1 MAPSTRVAIKTVFLI
16 AFLLAAATSASA
28 GSVGWSRAVP
38 EYDFIALAVGYDYD
52 VPVGPWKRSV
62 IAPVDQFNPGHGIAF
77 DIALQGRWFR
87 LGITLDY
94 TRPNNDEW
102 ERYADDVGFAV
113 NSTSRFWYTGVSAGV
128 NPWYTKIISPY
139 VAIRFGLLRPMSKDR
154 SDFHTAAY
162 HYLADGRYSFYV
174 GPELGFPVRLA
185 NQIYVIPS
193 AKYISASKTTL
204 PNHEN
209 YRVNNLIL
217 SVKLEWRVPLSL
229 F

>member
-1 MAPSTRVAIKTVFLI
+1 MTPSTRPTVKNVLFI
-16 AFLLAAATSASA
+16 AFLIVTATSASA
-28 GSVGWSRAVP
+28 GSVGWSRATS
-38 EYDFIALAVGYDYD
+38 EYDFIAFAAGYDYD

-62 IAPVDQFNPGHGIAF
+62 IAPVDQFNPGHGIAVNV
-77 DIALQGRWFR
+77 ALQSRWFR

-102 ERYADDVGFAV
+102 ERYADEVGFAV
-113 NSTSRFWYTGVSAGV
+113 NSTSRFWYAGASAGV
-128 NPWYTKIISPY
+128 NPWYTKIVSPY
-139 VAIRFGLLRPMSKDR
+139 IAIRFGFLRPMSKDR

-162 HYLADGRYSFYV
+162 QYLADGRYSFYV
-174 GPELGFPVRLA
+174 GPELAFPVRLG

-193 AKYISASKTTL
+193 ANYVSASKTTL
-204 PNHEN
+204 PNREN
-209 YRVNNLIL
+209 HRVNNLIW